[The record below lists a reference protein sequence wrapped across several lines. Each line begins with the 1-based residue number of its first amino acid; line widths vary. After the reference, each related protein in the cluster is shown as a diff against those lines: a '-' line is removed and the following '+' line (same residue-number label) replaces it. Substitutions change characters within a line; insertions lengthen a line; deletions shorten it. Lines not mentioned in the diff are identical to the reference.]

1 MPLKNSLIALF
12 TEELPTESLD
22 SRTGQK
28 AVLLR
33 GVSWSSVSS
42 AEPSFEYE
50 LASELVSLHP
60 IEETFEKLSFVSIIS

>member
-1 MPLKNSLIALF
+1 MPLKSSLIAFF
-12 TEELPTESLD
+12 TEELPTQSLD

-50 LASELVSLHP
+50 LAS
-60 IEETFEKLSFVSIIS
+60 